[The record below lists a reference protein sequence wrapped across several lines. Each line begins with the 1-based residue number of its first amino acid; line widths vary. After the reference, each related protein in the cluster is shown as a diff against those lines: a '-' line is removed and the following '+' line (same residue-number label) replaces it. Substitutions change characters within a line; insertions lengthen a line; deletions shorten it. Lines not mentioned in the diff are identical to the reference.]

1 MGFTVLNAL
10 SICVKFNIWG
20 RVLHSAAYCNFTR
33 LCNTRCCSCN
43 HSVKRLVCPG
53 KGMEGGWLHQAGAFL
68 ALESFSIHR
77 RVSRLD
83 FLQERLREGLPACL
97 LIQNVGA
104 DRRAFAYD
112 QATFCA
118 NLMECGI
125 PDFKGKE
132 RSSWQRHMGAGDG
145 GLPLGAQRPAEF

>member
-53 KGMEGGWLHQAGAFL
+53 KGMEGGVASPGWG
-68 ALESFSIHR
+68 FSCPG
-77 RVSRLD
+77 V
-83 FLQERLREGLPACL
+83 LQHPQTSVKA
-97 LIQNVGA
+97 
-104 DRRAFAYD
+104 
-112 QATFCA
+112 
-118 NLMECGI
+118 
-125 PDFKGKE
+125 
-132 RSSWQRHMGAGDG
+132 
-145 GLPLGAQRPAEF
+145 